1 VVAMSVHELATNAVK
16 HGALSTP
23 AGRVEVSWTQASSA
37 APAVITWREAGGPPV
52 REPARRGLGMNVLD
66 RALKG
71 AAGGRTRIE
80 WDPRGLVCEL
90 WLGRPS

>member
-1 VVAMSVHELATNAVK
+1 
-16 HGALSTP
+16 
-23 AGRVEVSWTQASSA
+23 
-37 APAVITWREAGGPPV
+37 V

-71 AAGGRTRIE
+71 ATGGRTRIE

-90 WLGRPS
+90 WLGRPA